1 MAILIMTR
9 SMSPFV
15 RDLKY
20 DGEGCVRV
28 HIAKML
34 DIGNRLRS
42 LDANVDEAII
52 VYFAINSLSSSFK
65 LLSSTYT
72 LLKRRCGL

>member
-1 MAILIMTR
+1 MGQLK
-9 SMSPFV
+9 
-15 RDLKY
+15 DLKY

-42 LDANVDEAII
+42 LDVNVDEAMM
-52 VYFAINSLSSSFK
+52 VYFAINSLPSIFK
-65 LLSSTYT
+65 LLNSTYIAQKEMWT
-72 LLKRRCGL
+72 MNDLIGICVQ